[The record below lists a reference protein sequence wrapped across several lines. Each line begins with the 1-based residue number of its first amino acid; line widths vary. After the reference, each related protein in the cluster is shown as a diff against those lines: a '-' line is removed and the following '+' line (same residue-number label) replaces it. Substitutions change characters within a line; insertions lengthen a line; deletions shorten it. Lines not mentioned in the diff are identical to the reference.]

1 MKRKFNDFL
10 IRIKV
15 RSSSNPARVSQCIKE
30 NHDISSSWSTLHWE
44 LFLLNS
50 NKFSGYIGLRGR
62 FEFRRF
68 ESEDLN
74 EWGHFLKVN
83 WIVSKLWAG
92 DWSNFHP
99 AFLFSMAP
107 HYTYLHTEVNYNSQK
122 AKTVKTNVFV
132 NRRAIRYITPILIS
146 DIITSLQKGQKAL
159 NIYKLWNISVF
170 LAQYWLI
177 AKGLSRVVL
186 KTKEKLRAF

>member
-1 MKRKFNDFL
+1 MLDL
-10 IRIKV
+10 
-15 RSSSNPARVSQCIKE
+15 
-30 NHDISSSWSTLHWE
+30 
-44 LFLLNS
+44 

-74 EWGHFLKVN
+74 EWGHFLKAN

-146 DIITSLQKGQKAL
+146 VIITSLQKGQKAL
-159 NIYKLWNISVF
+159 NISVF

-186 KTKEKLRAF
+186 KTKEKFSTFF